1 MPSRR
6 RSLLLEALEEVDR
19 LPQRARRVAKVV
31 MRVRTLERG
40 ERARHRP
47 IVPVPGRRPAPAPR
61 DSTDNACQLRSVTSE
76 RFIAPFTLS
85 TAMNTSP
92 LRSLPAA
99 HSAVAQKSLAS
110 SEKAISSGVR
120 TGRSTIASS
129 NARLAATTR
138 SVGVLALSSRSSSTS
153 IVVGLTPRSESSPR
167 ATLSSSSGRRLFG
180 YAPGSGP
187 DVGTAEAPMSSP
199 RSCGVTSGQSTGR
212 TMHVSCVA
220 ARNPAMTPKTGARCS
235 APSSSTG
242 NGSARAS
249 SAFPTAMTSS
259 HTSLSVR

>member
-6 RSLLLEALEEVDR
+6 RSLLLEA
-19 LPQRARRVAKVV
+19 ARRGRPSPTTRAQ
-31 MRVRTLERG
+31 RREGRNARTHSRSAES
-40 ERARHRP
+40 APPSAHRSSP
-47 IVPVPGRRPAPAPR
+47 RPSSRTGASG
-61 DSTDNACQLRSVTSE
+61 STDNACQLRSVTSE

-110 SEKAISSGVR
+110 SEKAISSGAR

-220 ARNPAMTPKTGARCS
+220 ARNPAMTPKTGARS
-235 APSSSTG
+235 LRAVVEHGEREREWRRPPS
-242 NGSARAS
+242 R
-249 SAFPTAMTSS
+249 
-259 HTSLSVR
+259 RR